1 MTGMQGKLS
10 AKFQIIS
17 KSVFTELPAE
27 GATVSR
33 FMDSFKLNFIKTNS
47 YYFQFNKCF
56 DKVFYIYFLC
66 LSVVNCAYL
75 LLFGSV

>member
-17 KSVFTELPAE
+17 KSVFIELPAE
-27 GATVSR
+27 CATVSR

-56 DKVFYIYFLC
+56 DKVFHIYLFSMFICGELC
-66 LSVVNCAYL
+66 MLADI
-75 LLFGSV
+75 

>member
-1 MTGMQGKLS
+1 MTGMQGELS

-47 YYFQFNKCF
+47 Y
-56 DKVFYIYFLC
+56 
-66 LSVVNCAYL
+66 
-75 LLFGSV
+75 